1 MPDERREIRI
11 KRPASH
17 TLLSTYSFIPR
28 SCHTRK
34 RGFTEL
40 GRGVSSEGIHRR
52 EFQNGRACRRGM
64 ALFRKILGS
73 VLLKDDTWIDL
84 DGVLGIE
91 NGLKRGRFCLALA
104 VA

>member
-1 MPDERREIRI
+1 
-11 KRPASH
+11 
-17 TLLSTYSFIPR
+17 
-28 SCHTRK
+28 
-34 RGFTEL
+34 
-40 GRGVSSEGIHRR
+40 
-52 EFQNGRACRRGM
+52 M

-104 VA
+104 VASTRAVRSSAVRQCLAP